1 MDNLEKILEIKVDAN
16 SAIKT
21 MADLSKSYQ
30 DLKNHEKELQNEIK
44 ELSKDEAANVEVL
57 QRKREELI
65 ATKEQEKQYSGQI
78 SELSRVV
85 QNQLKLDKE
94 QVGSL
99 KALRAEL
106 SNATKQYDSL
116 SRAEREGAKGQEL
129 QKHINEVT
137 TELKEAEEATQRFQ
151 RNVGNYKSALQGLS
165 GAFQQAGV
173 SVGGF
178 TKMLDILKA
187 NPIII
192 ILTALAAVLKAVISA
207 FKGSED
213 ASMKLKESIAPLNPV
228 IDAVKRGFE
237 GFANMLVVV
246 VKGAITG
253 VQYAI
258 NGLMDALGWVLRQLQ
273 SIANF
278 FGADWHFADRF
289 EEARVAAKEAREAA
303 EELARMEN
311 QLIKD
316 KRAWVTESARL
327 DKEIA
332 DLREKAVDKEKYT
345 AKQRLAYLD
354 QAIKLETEKAAKE
367 KELAEQNLKILQ
379 LEAARSANDAEMN
392 DKLAEA
398 ERAVIEADTKLSQT
412 KRQLN
417 QIRQSTIESVKKE
430 QEAIVNAT
438 KEAQEALISMMKEG
452 VEKETQLENTR
463 YEKAR
468 ATLQAKIDAE
478 AKTHGT
484 ETELYKAYAAQM
496 EAMAQQ
502 HEDKLEKISL
512 AGRQKEIEREMQTM
526 QMRLDLVKNNLDEEY
541 RLKQEMLDKQLEL
554 ELSKTEYTEEQKEL
568 IRQKYAQDVIALEEQ
583 KRLALEEQTKLEWSN
598 RIEEAKLSMGEY
610 FDNTLE
616 AMELEVEQAR
626 DHLDNLHQLE
636 GESDEEFKARM
647 LQAQSDYLKKKK
659 QMADAEIAIEKA
671 KATATA
677 EFAGQLSDL
686 LETVGEDNKEAL
698 MLSKTLAL
706 AEVAIKQGVAIA
718 EAVAASAAGDP
729 YTYAIRVA
737 AAIASTVTA
746 MVKAISSIN
755 AAKFAKGTSY
765 VNGPGTETSDSIP
778 AWLSRGEGVVTARAN
793 KIFPGLVQAMN
804 DVAAGVSTPAR
815 VFNSSNVVNN
825 YTSQSTLNEIA
836 ENTEKR
842 LVVSVEE
849 IHRVEDNVEA
859 IENLS
864 TM

>member
-1 MDNLEKILEIKVDAN
+1 MDNLEKILEIKVDAS

-99 KALRAEL
+99 KSLRAEL
-106 SNATKQYDSL
+106 SNATKEYDSL
-116 SRAEREGAKGQEL
+116 SRAEREGARGKEL

-137 TELKEAEEATQRFQ
+137 DELKKAEEETQRYQ
-151 RNVGNYKSALQGLS
+151 RNVGNYKSALQDAGCALKE
-165 GAFQQAGV
+165 AGV
-173 SVGGF
+173 QSNTF
-178 TKMLDILKA
+178 DKSLKMLNA
-187 NPIII
+187 NPIILF
-192 ILTALAAVLKAVISA
+192 LTAIVAVVKAVISA
-207 FKGSED
+207 FKGNEE
-213 ASMKLKESIAPLNPV
+213 ATMALKEALAPLNPI

-237 GFANMLVVV
+237 AFAGIIVKV
-246 VKGAITG
+246 VKGAVEGLTKAITWLMEKL
-253 VQYAI
+253 QAI
-258 NGLMDALGWVLRQLQ
+258 GNW
-273 SIANF
+273 
-278 FGADWHFADRF
+278 FGADWHFADNF
-289 EEARVAAKEAREAA
+289 KAGQEAA
-303 EELARMEN
+303 QAAAVALAEAEN
-311 QLIKD
+311 KLIKD
-316 KRAWVTESARL
+316 KRAWVTESAKM

-332 DLREKAVDKEKYT
+332 ELREKASNKEKYT
-345 AKQRLAYLD
+345 SEERLKYLD
-354 QAIKLETEKAAKE
+354 KAIALETAKAAKE
-367 KELAEQNLKILQ
+367 KQLAEESLRVLQ
-379 LEAARSANDAEMN
+379 LEAARTANDAEMN

-398 ERAVIEADTKLSQT
+398 EARVIEADTKLMQK
-412 KRQLN
+412 KRELN
-417 QIRQSTIESVKKE
+417 QQRQAAVEAVKKE

-438 KEAQEALISMMKEG
+438 KEAQEALISLMEEG
-452 VEKETQLENTR
+452 VEKETALENAR
-463 YEKAR
+463 FEKQR
-468 ATLQAKIDAE
+468 ASLQAKLDAE
-478 AKTHGT
+478 KNAHGE
-484 ETELYKAYAAQM
+484 ETELYQAYAAQM
-496 EAMAQQ
+496 EAIEQQ
-502 HEDKLEKISL
+502 HQDKLNKISL
-512 AGRQKEIEREMQTM
+512 QGRQKDVEQEMKTI
-526 QMRLDLVKNNLDEEY
+526 QMKLDLLKDNLEQEY
-541 RLKQEMLDKQLEL
+541 ELKRQMLDKQLEL

-568 IRQKYAQDVIALEEQ
+568 VRQKYAQDVIALEEQ

-598 RIEEAKLSMGEY
+598 RIEEAKLRMGEY
-610 FDNTLE
+610 FDNALE

-626 DHLDNLHQLE
+626 EHLDNLHQLE

-647 LQAQSDYLKKKK
+647 LQAQSDYLNKKK

-706 AEVAIKQGVAIA
+706 AEVAIKQGVAIS
-718 EAVAASAAGDP
+718 EAIASAAAGDP
-729 YTYAIRVA
+729 YTYALRVA
-737 AAIASTVTA
+737 SAIASTITA
-746 MVKAISSIN
+746 MTKAISSIN
-755 AAKFAKGTSY
+755 SAKFSKGTGY
-765 VNGPGTETSDSIP
+765 VTYPGTKESDGDVVP
-778 AWLSRGEGVVTARAN
+778 ALLTPGEAVATVKAN
-793 KIFPGLVQAMN
+793 KMFPGLVQAMN

-859 IENLS
+859 IGNLS